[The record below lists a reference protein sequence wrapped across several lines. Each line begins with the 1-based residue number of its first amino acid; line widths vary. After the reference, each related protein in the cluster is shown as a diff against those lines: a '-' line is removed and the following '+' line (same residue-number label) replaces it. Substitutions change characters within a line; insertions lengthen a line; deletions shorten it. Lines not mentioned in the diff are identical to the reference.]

1 MFCISCTLL
10 SDAIYKYIYECAL
23 HDQMRIDHAQ
33 SSHMQRHD
41 ASGTDSLRTNYPIHT
56 LDFEFHTTVRL
67 FCSTQGHQLWHH
79 QPTPTQPAHRAPS
92 WNVYMNVTDNTWH
105 ITVSVKAESYTKRRS
120 HTPVLTSIHTP
131 APTHTRFSNCK
142 FNSVLGV
149 WFFCVPF
156 LFPFLWTRTRGM
168 QEELRLHK
176 KDDREHNIAIA
187 HS

>member
-10 SDAIYKYIYECAL
+10 SDAIYRYIYECAL
-23 HDQMRIDHAQ
+23 HDQIRIDHAQ

-92 WNVYMNVTDNTWH
+92 WNVNMNVTDNTWH
-105 ITVSVKAESYTKRRS
+105 ITASVLLQWDTHVNIFICFYSILFDLIWFDLIFFYYMLPFYLSVRAY
-120 HTPVLTSIHTP
+120 SIHRLENSEILNIINYFWQKLHKETKP
-131 APTHTRFSNCK
+131 HTR
-142 FNSVLGV
+142 
-149 WFFCVPF
+149 PY
-156 LFPFLWTRTRGM
+156 
-168 QEELRLHK
+168 
-176 KDDREHNIAIA
+176 
-187 HS
+187 